1 MKIPVTSEDSVTD
14 LQNPP
19 ASTADS
25 AVVDPAT
32 LQKEFA
38 IQKDVYLR
46 LAADF
51 DNFKKRTQR
60 DSEQK
65 AVAQK
70 ESFILDLLP
79 VVDNLERAL
88 ACEPSASSQQLRQG
102 VEMTLEQL
110 SRLIHSHGIEDV
122 EAIGLPFDPHRHEAV
137 SVRHDP
143 GQPDHIVLQ
152 VIQRGYCRGEKLF
165 RPAIV
170 IVNDLTHPPGA
181 DRVR

>member
-1 MKIPVTSEDSVTD
+1 MKIPVTSEDPVTD
-14 LQNPP
+14 SQNPP

-25 AVVDPAT
+25 AVGDPAA

-122 EAIGLPFDPHRHEAV
+122 EAMGLPFDPHRHEAV

-143 GQPDHIVLQ
+143 SQPDHIVLQ

-170 IVNDLTHPPGA
+170 VVNDLTHPPGA